1 MINFASYFSRNVK
14 NTLLLKNG
22 VNLAHK
28 GPWVLVYPNTVIDE
42 WYVGDFMSAE
52 YTVSVDFGNNEK
64 EIIKCLLVAS
74 PDSAAVTVFGRSN
87 LNSNLV
93 EFTATV
99 SASKVSLIVSPAIND
114 NSTLANGSKL
124 IFSAHYFHTMNQ
136 LTP

>member
-64 EIIKCLLVAS
+64 RLSSVCWLPAQIQQRLLYLDVRIS
-74 PDSAAVTVFGRSN
+74 TVI
-87 LNSNLV
+87 L
-93 EFTATV
+93 
-99 SASKVSLIVSPAIND
+99 
-114 NSTLANGSKL
+114 
-124 IFSAHYFHTMNQ
+124 
-136 LTP
+136 